1 MQLLLRILAVPETTR
16 VLALDPIVAAACDL
30 ADVVFVLDSSTEVFR
45 RIVALSRDTPG
56 MWLNPVVQFSRRE
69 IAGSAWLQLEA
80 RGKIVGE
87 TPREYEHNET
97 VLKRCPLFSARPGTQ
112 IRLPENLAL
121 SKIKLK
127 PNEIGAVT
135 DWLPEW
141 VVPNCVTEVFRAAGL
156 RCWKTKPL
164 VNVRDQS
171 FIPGFAQLFTDAIL
185 PPAIFDDTTR
195 NLGPAGGGTWKE
207 LGCLTYKAEDLARL
221 TADFLRTAEDWSPF
235 QVPIWVISRAVR
247 ECFERNKLRGWAFRP
262 VLEAGSPLQQEYTN
276 IWENLFRLI
285 GPFPNIHF

>member
-1 MQLLLRILAVPETTR
+1 MQLLLRIAPRPETTR

-30 ADVVFVLDSSTEVFR
+30 ADLVFVLDTSSEVFR
-45 RIVALSRDTPG
+45 RIVAISRDTPG

-69 IAGSAWLQLEA
+69 IAGSAWLQLET

-97 VLKRCPLFSARPGTQ
+97 VLKRCPLVSARQGTQ

-135 DWLPEW
+135 NWLPEW
-141 VVPNCVTEVFRAAGL
+141 VVPNFVTEVFRAAGL
-156 RCWKTKPL
+156 RCWKAKPL
-164 VNVRDQS
+164 VNFRDNS
-171 FIPGFAQLFTDAIL
+171 FILGFAQLFTDAIL
-185 PPAIFDDTTR
+185 PPAILDHTTR
-195 NLGPAGGGTWKE
+195 AVELAEGGGWRQ
-207 LGCLTYKAEDLARL
+207 LGCLTYEAEDLARL
-221 TADFLRTAEDWSPF
+221 KADFLRTAEDWSAF
-235 QVPIWVISRAVR
+235 NVPIWVISRAVR

-285 GPFPNIHF
+285 GPVSNIHF